1 MSKITVVVAS
11 RHSVWECLFSDNREV
26 VQVLPWVP
34 GQSWIRDLTF
44 LKLSFFHLEV
54 CLMIL
59 IICWLPFTCQTF
71 VYTYVYVLTYTGPLN
86 SMGLKCTFMWT
97 FFSLN
102 MYHSAI
108 WSIDEWISRS
118 EPRIWRTGWIIN
130 SEDGALNPG
139 ITQGPAVHCI
149 SISTYTHTYIHIM
162 DISWFTFFMDVL

>member
-1 MSKITVVVAS
+1 MKQRHVIAHVSCQRLWPAKSMSKITVVVAS

-71 VYTYVYVLTYTGPLN
+71 VYTYVHVLTYTAPLN
-86 SMGLKCTFMWT
+86 SMGLKSTFMWT

-102 MYHSAI
+102 MYHSTI
-108 WSIDEWISRS
+108 WSIDEWISRCRTPYM
-118 EPRIWRTGWIIN
+118 EDWLDYQLWRWC
-130 SEDGALNPG
+130 P
-139 ITQGPAVHCI
+139 
-149 SISTYTHTYIHIM
+149 
-162 DISWFTFFMDVL
+162 